1 MNAFL
6 EEVATHL
13 VSVYGDSL
21 KDTAIVFNNKR
32 PVAYLQHYLSK
43 AIGKPFWS
51 PAFFTVQEFFARSS
65 SAKVA
70 DHFSQYFTL
79 YQVYSRL
86 LEAEGNTPVRPEAFY
101 SVAQTIL
108 NDFAQI
114 DSDLADAV
122 QVFTE
127 LEDIA
132 VIQKQFQHLNEEQQ
146 AFLEQFWRSFSAGKQ
161 QAQQEHFIRMWRR
174 MPTLYRAFHQ
184 ELAAKGL
191 STTGNIYRELAEN
204 RMGNPGFADGFSK
217 VIIIGFNALSK
228 AEAAVFTR
236 WQGEGRAVFYF
247 DTDSY
252 YLDDTTQEAGLFLR
266 RNIRQL
272 QLKNELPADRSLIRS
287 APKRV
292 SVYKAQGR
300 AAQAKILH
308 TALGQAYSSLQNAG
322 PSRMAVILADESLL
336 VPVLQTVP
344 QQYPEDFGYPIQLNV
359 TMGYP
364 LAASSVY
371 GFADLWLTMQEHLLK
386 NGHRSVY
393 HKDASAFLSHP
404 LSQVSLTAQQEIQS
418 EILKNQW
425 VEVPVFAL
433 TRTEGVTALFFDRPA
448 TPQQVL
454 PQLSALFTQV
464 LELQLSAGTLK
475 QLDADLLAGLIK
487 ELNRLEDTLRQ
498 YLPQVNEHRFVFG
511 LVRKALSGLS
521 VPLTG
526 EPLQGIQVMGLLESR
541 NLDFDDL
548 YIIGANEG
556 VLPNVGVAHSF
567 IPDSIRRVYG
577 LPVLENQDAISAYM
591 FYRLLHRCK
600 SLHLVYNGL
609 SDEQNTGEP
618 TRFLRQLEYES
629 GFSFSY
635 YEQQQP
641 ISPTRRIPFKVEK
654 AGQVRERLDR
664 YLDAYGPFAKKLS
677 ATALT
682 TYLNC
687 QMQFF
692 FRYVADVKEP
702 DELIENMEA
711 NQIGS
716 ILHLVMENFYS
727 PMKTSGHDVTAER
740 IKEGRRRLDKLCR
753 EAFAEVIFGKPDV
766 PEGFSG
772 MQQVILAIVKQYASV
787 IIDHDEQIAP
797 FSLIELENKEAYV
810 LPYTIHVDG
819 KPRKI
824 NLYGIIDRVD
834 RRNGITRIV
843 DYKTGKDELRYST
856 IEELFAGDTKKPNK
870 AMVQTLFYTYIYE
883 QVKGLRAVE
892 PNLYVVRKMKDEGTL
907 FSEGTARSRLLL
919 EADQLQRI
927 KEGFEQQLHSKLTEV
942 FDPSVPFLQT
952 TVEENCVYC
961 PYLTICGK

>member
-1 MNAFL
+1 MHAFL
-6 EEVATHL
+6 EEVALHL
-13 VSVYGDSL
+13 VATYGDTL

-32 PVAYLQHYLSK
+32 PVAHLQYYLSK
-43 AIGKPFWS
+43 AVGKPFWS

-65 SAKVA
+65 DLKTA

-79 YQVYSRL
+79 YTVYSRL
-86 LEAEGNTPVRPEAFY
+86 LEEEGNTPVRPEVFY

-108 NDFAQI
+108 SDFAQI
-114 DSDLADAV
+114 DNDLADAD
-122 QVFTE
+122 QVFAE

-174 MPTLYRAFHQ
+174 MPRLYHQFHR
-184 ELAAKGL
+184 ELAAQGL
-191 STTGNIYRELAEN
+191 STSGNMYRQLAED
-204 RMGNPGFADGFSK
+204 RPGTPHFARDFSK
-217 VIIIGFNALSK
+217 IILVGFNALSK
-228 AEAAVFTR
+228 AEAAVFKR
-236 WQGEGRAVFYF
+236 WQEEARAVFYF
-247 DTDSY
+247 DADAY
-252 YLDDTTQEAGLFLR
+252 YVDDPVQEAGLFLR
-266 RNIRQL
+266 RNMGQL
-272 QLKNELPADRSLIRS
+272 QLRNELPAGRSPMKET
-287 APKRV
+287 AKKV
-292 SVYKAQGR
+292 FVYKAQGR

-308 TALGQAYSSLQNAG
+308 QALSRSYLALQDAG
-322 PSRMAVILADESLL
+322 PSKVAVVLADESLL
-336 VPVLQTVP
+336 VPLLQTVP
-344 QQYPEDFGYPIQLNV
+344 QQFPEDFGYPIQLNI

-371 GFADLWLTMQEHLLK
+371 GFADLWITVQEHLFK
-386 NGHRSVY
+386 NGYKSVY
-393 HKDASAFLSHP
+393 HKEASAFLSHP
-404 LSQVSLTAQQEIQS
+404 LALVPLALQQELQAG
-418 EILKNQW
+418 ILASQW
-425 VEVPVFAL
+425 IEVPVSAL
-433 TRTEGVTALFFDRPA
+433 LRSSSIAELFFERPANPRQVLGILTALFAR
-448 TPQQVL
+448 VL
-454 PQLSALFTQV
+454 DSQLA
-464 LELQLSAGTLK
+464 AGLLK
-475 QLDADLLAGLIK
+475 QLDADLLGGLIK
-487 ELNRLEDTLRQ
+487 ELNRLNDTLGQ
-498 YLPQVNEHRFVFG
+498 HLPQVKDLSFLFG

-521 VPLTG
+521 VAILG

-541 NLDFDDL
+541 SLDFEEI

-556 VLPNVGVAHSF
+556 VLPNAGISHSF

-618 TRFLRQLEYES
+618 TRFLKQLEYES
-629 GFSFSY
+629 GFEFSY
-635 YEQQQP
+635 FEQQQT
-641 ISPTRRIPFKVEK
+641 ISPSRRIPFQVQKTG
-654 AGQVRERLDR
+654 AVRERLER

-692 FRYVADVKEP
+692 YRYVADVKEP
-702 DELIENMEA
+702 DELIENMES

-727 PMKTSGHDVTAER
+727 PMKAQEQEVTAER
-740 IKEGRRRLDKLCR
+740 IRAARRNLDDLCR
-753 EAFAEVIFGKPDV
+753 RAFAEVIFNKADV

-797 FSLIELENKEAYV
+797 FTLVELENKEAYV
-810 LPYTIHVDG
+810 LPYTVEVEG
-819 KPRKI
+819 RPRKV

-843 DYKTGKDELRYST
+843 DYKTGKDELRYAT
-856 IEELFAGDTKKPNK
+856 VAELFAQDTKKPNK

-892 PNLYVVRKMKDEGTL
+892 PNLYVVRKMKEEGTL
-907 FSEGTARSRLLL
+907 FSEGPARSRLLL
-919 EADQLQRI
+919 EADQLQQI
-927 KEGFEQQLHSKLTEV
+927 KMGFEAELQAKLAEM
-942 FDPSVPFLQT
+942 FSPDNPFRQT
-952 TVEENCVYC
+952 TVEENCTFC
-961 PYLTICGK
+961 PYLTTCGK